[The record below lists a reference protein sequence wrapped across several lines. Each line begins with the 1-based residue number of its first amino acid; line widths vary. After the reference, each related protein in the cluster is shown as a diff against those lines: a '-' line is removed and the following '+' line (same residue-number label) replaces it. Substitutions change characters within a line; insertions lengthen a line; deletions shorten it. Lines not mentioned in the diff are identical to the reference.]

1 MIWIRRNP
9 YVEPYG
15 NRSQAIQVFHCSRRG
30 GTHNPCAERLGI
42 QQPPLSQLIK
52 SIERELGVQLLR
64 RKPRGVELTEA
75 GRAFLNNA
83 RATLAQFD
91 RTFET
96 VRRTARG
103 EEGRISVGY
112 SGSTAFHPLVPRIIR
127 EFRNALSSVI
137 VTLTEGFPDDLTERM
152 RGDEIDIAFIGTS
165 ISDPEGVLVNLL
177 LDEAMVVALP
187 TGHALARQKTLTL
200 KALAGE
206 TFILFG
212 RPGGALTSQS
222 HAVVAACQDA
232 GFEPHLGPAVPH
244 ISSRLNLVAAGLG
257 IAVVAASLRRM
268 NIEGVVYRPLKSAG
282 RLKVPLNLVTRR
294 SDSSA
299 AVQQFVKL
307 AKRVAATFR
316 G

>member
-1 MIWIRRNP
+1 M
-9 YVEPYG
+9 
-15 NRSQAIQVFHCSRRG
+15 
-30 GTHNPCAERLGI
+30 
-42 QQPPLSQLIK
+42 
-52 SIERELGVQLLR
+52 
-64 RKPRGVELTEA
+64 
-75 GRAFLNNA
+75 
-83 RATLAQFD
+83 
-91 RTFET
+91 
-96 VRRTARG
+96 
-103 EEGRISVGY
+103 
-112 SGSTAFHPLVPRIIR
+112 
-127 EFRNALSSVI
+127 
-137 VTLTEGFPDDLTERM
+137 TLTEGFPDDLTERM